1 MDASAAASSRRV
13 LARGSGTSSGRSRRP
28 GAQRATR
35 QLSSLM
41 ATGAC
46 PAPRCCAALPPQA
59 AGAAPHGELS
69 ESLPLPLPLPLP
81 LLLLQSPR
89 RRASTDVGD
98 QSLASFSR
106 GCRVATQRLAG
117 WPVHASSAPAHSRL
131 SRQSL
136 GAISA
141 PHTKLFQNHGSAYL
155 QLPWQ
160 AQHSFAWEQSRE
172 LGGRARLPQQPPW
185 LWHRCTKSLMTLSE
199 RVQAEH
205 I

>member
-13 LARGSGTSSGRSRRP
+13 LARGRGTSSGRSRRP

-46 PAPRCCAALPPQA
+46 PRCCAALPPQA

-69 ESLPLPLPLPLP
+69 ESLPLPLPLPL
-81 LLLLQSPR
+81 LLLQSSR

-106 GCRVATQRLAG
+106 GCRVATRRLAG

-141 PHTKLFQNHGSAYL
+141 PHT
-155 QLPWQ
+155 
-160 AQHSFAWEQSRE
+160 
-172 LGGRARLPQQPPW
+172 
-185 LWHRCTKSLMTLSE
+185 
-199 RVQAEH
+199 
-205 I
+205 